1 MKGTIQMNIDVKGWM
16 ETEGRV
22 RWVTKGIMKSG
33 KKWTCHTYSKKRQK
47 EDAVKEIYTMVN
59 GG

>member
-1 MKGTIQMNIDVKGWM
+1 MEIDVKGWM

-33 KKWTCHTYSKKRQK
+33 KKWTCYTFSKKRQK
-47 EDAVKEIYTMVN
+47 VNAVKEIYTN
-59 GG
+59 GKWKVA